1 MKTFFLLVALV
12 VCLGCSS
19 LPQKA
24 MLLNPGDSKAD
35 VIRTMGTP
43 DDHQFRGED
52 EVFQYGYVAAFGTCE
67 YRVLWFSKGR
77 LVGSTSYRANCAGG
91 AKSGM
96 RAVHWEDKPDQ
107 TIEIRRR

>member
-52 EVFQYGYVAAFGTCE
+52 EVLQYGYVVAVGVCE
-67 YRVLWFSKGR
+67 YRVLWFSRGR
-77 LVGSTSYRANCAGG
+77 LIGSTSYRNSSHTGCQAGL
-91 AKSGM
+91 K
-96 RAVHWEDKPDQ
+96 AVRWEDKPDQ
-107 TIEIRRR
+107 IIEIRQR